1 MGLPQRFSMV
11 TRCMYRPSLMRSRW
25 GCSSRVMRE
34 ALGGLRSPPSGT
46 TLPKK
51 AGFKGWI
58 I

>member
-11 TRCMYRPSLMRSRW
+11 TRCMYRPSHMRSRC
-25 GCSSRVMRE
+25 GFSSRVIVDV
-34 ALGGLRSPPSGT
+34 LGGLRWPASGT

-51 AGFKGWI
+51 VGFKGWI